1 MTHLVTCD
9 LETFYSKDF
18 SLSKATTEE
27 YVRSPQ
33 FETIGISLKL
43 DDNPTVWVP
52 QPRVDKVLRK
62 TDWSDKLVICQNTAF
77 DGAILNWR
85 YDVNPLLWIDI
96 MGMSRALFPHE
107 RSHSLKSQ
115 AERMGV
121 GVKGNEVA
129 KAIGMRYKDFGELDL
144 AVYGNYCC
152 NDTDLTKLLFDKYMA
167 MGFPKI
173 ELRLLDLTLRMF
185 IDPVLVLDEP
195 MLRKHLSEVQDRKQA
210 LMESVRD
217 TMLATAD
224 PDYVHAI
231 FSEGMS
237 GIKKLLMS
245 NDKFAT
251 LLRSYGVEP
260 PTKISHTTGK
270 VAYAFAKTD
279 EGLKA
284 LQESTDERVQTIV
297 AARLGNKSTLEETRT
312 QRFIEMAQRG
322 KFPVPLRYY
331 GAHSGRW
338 SGQDSVN
345 LQNLPSR
352 GENAGRIKKSMLAP
366 PGYVVIDC
374 DSAQIEARTL
384 AWLAGQ
390 SDLVQAFENKEDVY
404 TIMASQIYGIPQIQV
419 TQGAGSQRQVG
430 KTVVLGCFGPD
441 TLVLTQR
448 GWVPIIHVQGM
459 DMVWDGLRWV
469 QHGGVVDQGEKD
481 VWTYKGISATSDHEI
496 LTEHGWEEWS
506 EVTTKTSLWQ
516 SARSVANLLSLS
528 GGHINRLGG
537 GVSAGTLFA
546 NVRADGPVLS
556 YGKTYSKVVALGA
569 TVAPKLRRILNGIGS
584 MKAFV
589 QTKLHGLDCLT
600 VSHRVYPAA
609 TTQIASHTPTTGG
622 AGYTSTRRGE
632 QTDLRSSRTSLAL
645 SGTTSKIWNWI
656 GLTWIKGMSRAIFAS
671 WGVQPTWQ
679 IAAALET
686 SKRGLQPLKQRTQT
700 YDIAYAGPHNRFT
713 VLTSDGPI
721 LVHNCG
727 YGVGHAKLKLF
738 LKTMAGVDV
747 TEDEAKR
754 IINTYRNTYSRIPAL
769 WRSAED
775 ALAALANGNGKQV
788 DAMGIIHA
796 VPGKGLSLPNGLFI
810 QYPDLR
816 KVFDENGKAKW
827 LYTSKGVTTNI
838 YGGKVV
844 ENFTQAVARCVVAEQ
859 MLKISQKY
867 KVVLTVHDAVACI
880 AKIEEAAV
888 AKAYV
893 EECMSWRPK
902 WAQGLPLACESGIG
916 ASYGDC

>member
-18 SLSKATTEE
+18 SLTKATTEE

-43 DDNPTVWVP
+43 DDNPAIWVP

-129 KAIGMRYKDFGELDL
+129 KAIGMRYKDFSELDL

-152 NDTDLTKLLFDKYMA
+152 NDSDLTKLLFDKYMA

-231 FSEGMS
+231 FSDGMA

-260 PTKISHTTGK
+260 PTKISQTTGK

-366 PGYVVIDC
+366 PGYVFIDC

-390 SDLVQAFENKEDVY
+390 ADLVQAFENKEDVY
-404 TIMASQIYGIPQIQV
+404 TIMASQIYGIPQVQV

-430 KTVVLGCFGPD
+430 KTVVLG
-441 TLVLTQR
+441 
-448 GWVPIIHVQGM
+448 
-459 DMVWDGLRWV
+459 
-469 QHGGVVDQGEKD
+469 
-481 VWTYKGISATSDHEI
+481 A
-496 LTEHGWEEWS
+496 
-506 EVTTKTSLWQ
+506 
-516 SARSVANLLSLS
+516 
-528 GGHINRLGG
+528 
-537 GVSAGTLFA
+537 
-546 NVRADGPVLS
+546 
-556 YGKTYSKVVALGA
+556 
-569 TVAPKLRRILNGIGS
+569 
-584 MKAFV
+584 
-589 QTKLHGLDCLT
+589 
-600 VSHRVYPAA
+600 
-609 TTQIASHTPTTGG
+609 
-622 AGYTSTRRGE
+622 
-632 QTDLRSSRTSLAL
+632 
-645 SGTTSKIWNWI
+645 
-656 GLTWIKGMSRAIFAS
+656 
-671 WGVQPTWQ
+671 
-679 IAAALET
+679 
-686 SKRGLQPLKQRTQT
+686 
-700 YDIAYAGPHNRFT
+700 
-713 VLTSDGPI
+713 
-721 LVHNCG
+721 G

-754 IINTYRNTYSRIPAL
+754 IINAYRNTYSRIPAL

-775 ALAALANGNGKQV
+775 ALSALASGNGKQV
-788 DAMGIIHA
+788 DAPGIIHV

-810 QYPDLR
+810 QYPNLR
-816 KVFDENGKAKW
+816 KEFSDDGKAKW

-859 MLKISQKY
+859 MLKISKKY

-880 AKIEEAAV
+880 AKVEEAAE

>member
-18 SLSKATTEE
+18 SLTKSTTEE

-43 DDNPTVWVP
+43 DDNPAIWVP

-129 KAIGMRYKDFGELDL
+129 KAIGMRYKDFSELDL

-152 NDTDLTKLLFDKYMA
+152 NDSDLTKLLFDKYMA

-231 FSEGMS
+231 FSDGMA

-245 NDKFAT
+245 NDKFAA
-251 LLRSYGVEP
+251 LLSSYGVVP
-260 PTKISHTTGK
+260 PTKISPTTGK
-270 VAYAFAKTD
+270 VAFAFAKTD

-390 SDLVQAFENKEDVY
+390 ADLVQAFENKEDVY

-419 TQGAGSQRQVG
+419 TQGSGSQRQVG
-430 KTVVLGCFGPD
+430 KTVVLG
-441 TLVLTQR
+441 
-448 GWVPIIHVQGM
+448 
-459 DMVWDGLRWV
+459 
-469 QHGGVVDQGEKD
+469 
-481 VWTYKGISATSDHEI
+481 A
-496 LTEHGWEEWS
+496 
-506 EVTTKTSLWQ
+506 
-516 SARSVANLLSLS
+516 
-528 GGHINRLGG
+528 
-537 GVSAGTLFA
+537 
-546 NVRADGPVLS
+546 
-556 YGKTYSKVVALGA
+556 
-569 TVAPKLRRILNGIGS
+569 
-584 MKAFV
+584 
-589 QTKLHGLDCLT
+589 
-600 VSHRVYPAA
+600 
-609 TTQIASHTPTTGG
+609 
-622 AGYTSTRRGE
+622 
-632 QTDLRSSRTSLAL
+632 
-645 SGTTSKIWNWI
+645 
-656 GLTWIKGMSRAIFAS
+656 
-671 WGVQPTWQ
+671 
-679 IAAALET
+679 
-686 SKRGLQPLKQRTQT
+686 
-700 YDIAYAGPHNRFT
+700 
-713 VLTSDGPI
+713 
-721 LVHNCG
+721 G

-775 ALAALANGNGKQV
+775 ALSALASNNGKQV
-788 DAMGIIHA
+788 DAPGIIHA

-880 AKIEEAAV
+880 AKIEEAAE

>member
-1 MTHLVTCD
+1 
-9 LETFYSKDF
+9 
-18 SLSKATTEE
+18 
-27 YVRSPQ
+27 
-33 FETIGISLKL
+33 
-43 DDNPTVWVP
+43 
-52 QPRVDKVLRK
+52 
-62 TDWSDKLVICQNTAF
+62 
-77 DGAILNWR
+77 
-85 YDVNPLLWIDI
+85 
-96 MGMSRALFPHE
+96 
-107 RSHSLKSQ
+107 
-115 AERMGV
+115 
-121 GVKGNEVA
+121 
-129 KAIGMRYKDFGELDL
+129 MRYKDFSELDL

-152 NDTDLTKLLFDKYMA
+152 NDSDLTKLLFDKYMA

-195 MLRKHLSEVQDRKQA
+195 MLRKHLTEVQDRKQA

-231 FSEGMS
+231 FSDGMA

-390 SDLVQAFENKEDVY
+390 ADLVQAFENKEDVY

-419 TQGAGSQRQVG
+419 TQGSGSQRQVG
-430 KTVVLGCFGPD
+430 KTVVLG
-441 TLVLTQR
+441 
-448 GWVPIIHVQGM
+448 
-459 DMVWDGLRWV
+459 
-469 QHGGVVDQGEKD
+469 
-481 VWTYKGISATSDHEI
+481 A
-496 LTEHGWEEWS
+496 
-506 EVTTKTSLWQ
+506 
-516 SARSVANLLSLS
+516 
-528 GGHINRLGG
+528 
-537 GVSAGTLFA
+537 
-546 NVRADGPVLS
+546 
-556 YGKTYSKVVALGA
+556 
-569 TVAPKLRRILNGIGS
+569 
-584 MKAFV
+584 
-589 QTKLHGLDCLT
+589 
-600 VSHRVYPAA
+600 
-609 TTQIASHTPTTGG
+609 
-622 AGYTSTRRGE
+622 
-632 QTDLRSSRTSLAL
+632 
-645 SGTTSKIWNWI
+645 
-656 GLTWIKGMSRAIFAS
+656 
-671 WGVQPTWQ
+671 
-679 IAAALET
+679 
-686 SKRGLQPLKQRTQT
+686 
-700 YDIAYAGPHNRFT
+700 
-713 VLTSDGPI
+713 
-721 LVHNCG
+721 G

-788 DAMGIIHA
+788 DATGIIHA

-816 KVFDENGKAKW
+816 KVFDNDGKAKW

-880 AKIEEAAV
+880 AKIEEAAE

>member
-18 SLSKATTEE
+18 SLSKSTTEE

-43 DDNPTVWVP
+43 DDNPTIWVP

-245 NDKFAT
+245 NDKFAA

-260 PTKISHTTGK
+260 PTKISPTTGK
-270 VAYAFAKTD
+270 VAYAFAKVD
-279 EGLKA
+279 EGLKT
-284 LQESTDERVQTIV
+284 LQESPDERVQTIV

-390 SDLVQAFENKEDVY
+390 ADLVQAFENKDDVY

-430 KTVVLGCFGPD
+430 KTVVLG
-441 TLVLTQR
+441 
-448 GWVPIIHVQGM
+448 
-459 DMVWDGLRWV
+459 
-469 QHGGVVDQGEKD
+469 
-481 VWTYKGISATSDHEI
+481 A
-496 LTEHGWEEWS
+496 
-506 EVTTKTSLWQ
+506 
-516 SARSVANLLSLS
+516 
-528 GGHINRLGG
+528 
-537 GVSAGTLFA
+537 
-546 NVRADGPVLS
+546 
-556 YGKTYSKVVALGA
+556 
-569 TVAPKLRRILNGIGS
+569 
-584 MKAFV
+584 
-589 QTKLHGLDCLT
+589 
-600 VSHRVYPAA
+600 
-609 TTQIASHTPTTGG
+609 
-622 AGYTSTRRGE
+622 
-632 QTDLRSSRTSLAL
+632 
-645 SGTTSKIWNWI
+645 
-656 GLTWIKGMSRAIFAS
+656 
-671 WGVQPTWQ
+671 
-679 IAAALET
+679 
-686 SKRGLQPLKQRTQT
+686 
-700 YDIAYAGPHNRFT
+700 
-713 VLTSDGPI
+713 
-721 LVHNCG
+721 G

-880 AKIEEAAV
+880 AKIEEAAE

>member
-18 SLSKATTEE
+18 SLTKATTEE

-129 KAIGMRYKDFGELDL
+129 KAIGMRYKDFSELDL

-231 FSEGMS
+231 FSDGMA

-390 SDLVQAFENKEDVY
+390 TDLVQAFENKEDVY

-430 KTVVLGCFGPD
+430 KTVVLG
-441 TLVLTQR
+441 
-448 GWVPIIHVQGM
+448 
-459 DMVWDGLRWV
+459 
-469 QHGGVVDQGEKD
+469 
-481 VWTYKGISATSDHEI
+481 A
-496 LTEHGWEEWS
+496 
-506 EVTTKTSLWQ
+506 
-516 SARSVANLLSLS
+516 
-528 GGHINRLGG
+528 
-537 GVSAGTLFA
+537 
-546 NVRADGPVLS
+546 
-556 YGKTYSKVVALGA
+556 
-569 TVAPKLRRILNGIGS
+569 
-584 MKAFV
+584 
-589 QTKLHGLDCLT
+589 
-600 VSHRVYPAA
+600 
-609 TTQIASHTPTTGG
+609 
-622 AGYTSTRRGE
+622 
-632 QTDLRSSRTSLAL
+632 
-645 SGTTSKIWNWI
+645 
-656 GLTWIKGMSRAIFAS
+656 
-671 WGVQPTWQ
+671 
-679 IAAALET
+679 
-686 SKRGLQPLKQRTQT
+686 
-700 YDIAYAGPHNRFT
+700 
-713 VLTSDGPI
+713 
-721 LVHNCG
+721 G

-738 LKTMAGVDV
+738 LKTMAGVEV

-788 DAMGIIHA
+788 DATGIIHA

-810 QYPDLR
+810 QYPDLC

-827 LYTSKGVTTNI
+827 LYTSKGVPTNI

-859 MLKISQKY
+859 MLKISKKY

-880 AKIEEAAV
+880 AKVEEAAE

>member
-18 SLSKATTEE
+18 SLTKATTEE

-43 DDNPTVWVP
+43 DDNPAIWVP

-129 KAIGMRYKDFGELDL
+129 KAIGMRYKDFSELDL

-152 NDTDLTKLLFDKYMA
+152 NDSDLTKLLFDKYMA

-185 IDPVLVLDEP
+185 IDPVLVLDAP

-231 FSEGMS
+231 FSDGMA

-384 AWLAGQ
+384 AWHAGQ
-390 SDLVQAFENKEDVY
+390 ADLVQAFENKEDVY
-404 TIMASQIYGIPQIQV
+404 TIMASQIYGIPQVQV

-430 KTVVLGCFGPD
+430 KTVVLG
-441 TLVLTQR
+441 
-448 GWVPIIHVQGM
+448 
-459 DMVWDGLRWV
+459 
-469 QHGGVVDQGEKD
+469 
-481 VWTYKGISATSDHEI
+481 A
-496 LTEHGWEEWS
+496 
-506 EVTTKTSLWQ
+506 
-516 SARSVANLLSLS
+516 
-528 GGHINRLGG
+528 
-537 GVSAGTLFA
+537 
-546 NVRADGPVLS
+546 
-556 YGKTYSKVVALGA
+556 
-569 TVAPKLRRILNGIGS
+569 
-584 MKAFV
+584 
-589 QTKLHGLDCLT
+589 
-600 VSHRVYPAA
+600 
-609 TTQIASHTPTTGG
+609 
-622 AGYTSTRRGE
+622 
-632 QTDLRSSRTSLAL
+632 
-645 SGTTSKIWNWI
+645 
-656 GLTWIKGMSRAIFAS
+656 
-671 WGVQPTWQ
+671 
-679 IAAALET
+679 
-686 SKRGLQPLKQRTQT
+686 
-700 YDIAYAGPHNRFT
+700 
-713 VLTSDGPI
+713 
-721 LVHNCG
+721 G

-754 IINTYRNTYSRIPAL
+754 IINAYRNTYSRIPAL

-775 ALAALANGNGKQV
+775 ALSALASNNGKQV
-788 DAMGIIHA
+788 DAPGIIHA

-816 KVFDENGKAKW
+816 KEFDKDGKAKW

-859 MLKISQKY
+859 MLKISKKY

-880 AKIEEAAV
+880 AKVEEAAE
-888 AKAYV
+888 ARAYV

>member
-18 SLSKATTEE
+18 SLTKATTEE

-231 FSEGMS
+231 FSDGMA

-374 DSAQIEARTL
+374 DSAQIEARAL

-390 SDLVQAFENKEDVY
+390 ADLVQAFENKEDVY

-430 KTVVLGCFGPD
+430 KTVVLG
-441 TLVLTQR
+441 
-448 GWVPIIHVQGM
+448 
-459 DMVWDGLRWV
+459 
-469 QHGGVVDQGEKD
+469 
-481 VWTYKGISATSDHEI
+481 A
-496 LTEHGWEEWS
+496 
-506 EVTTKTSLWQ
+506 
-516 SARSVANLLSLS
+516 
-528 GGHINRLGG
+528 
-537 GVSAGTLFA
+537 
-546 NVRADGPVLS
+546 
-556 YGKTYSKVVALGA
+556 
-569 TVAPKLRRILNGIGS
+569 
-584 MKAFV
+584 
-589 QTKLHGLDCLT
+589 
-600 VSHRVYPAA
+600 
-609 TTQIASHTPTTGG
+609 
-622 AGYTSTRRGE
+622 
-632 QTDLRSSRTSLAL
+632 
-645 SGTTSKIWNWI
+645 
-656 GLTWIKGMSRAIFAS
+656 
-671 WGVQPTWQ
+671 
-679 IAAALET
+679 
-686 SKRGLQPLKQRTQT
+686 
-700 YDIAYAGPHNRFT
+700 
-713 VLTSDGPI
+713 
-721 LVHNCG
+721 G

-788 DAMGIIHA
+788 DATGIIHA

>member
-18 SLSKATTEE
+18 SLTKATTEE

-43 DDNPTVWVP
+43 DDHPTVWVP

-129 KAIGMRYKDFGELDL
+129 KAIGMRYKDFSELDL

-195 MLRKHLSEVQDRKQA
+195 MLRKHLTEVQDRKQA

-231 FSEGMS
+231 FSDGMA

-251 LLRSYGVEP
+251 LLSSYGVEP
-260 PTKISHTTGK
+260 PTKISPTTGK
-270 VAYAFAKTD
+270 VAFAFAKTD

-390 SDLVQAFENKEDVY
+390 ADLVQAFENKDDVY

-430 KTVVLGCFGPD
+430 KTVVLG
-441 TLVLTQR
+441 
-448 GWVPIIHVQGM
+448 
-459 DMVWDGLRWV
+459 
-469 QHGGVVDQGEKD
+469 
-481 VWTYKGISATSDHEI
+481 A
-496 LTEHGWEEWS
+496 
-506 EVTTKTSLWQ
+506 
-516 SARSVANLLSLS
+516 
-528 GGHINRLGG
+528 
-537 GVSAGTLFA
+537 
-546 NVRADGPVLS
+546 
-556 YGKTYSKVVALGA
+556 
-569 TVAPKLRRILNGIGS
+569 
-584 MKAFV
+584 
-589 QTKLHGLDCLT
+589 
-600 VSHRVYPAA
+600 
-609 TTQIASHTPTTGG
+609 
-622 AGYTSTRRGE
+622 
-632 QTDLRSSRTSLAL
+632 
-645 SGTTSKIWNWI
+645 
-656 GLTWIKGMSRAIFAS
+656 
-671 WGVQPTWQ
+671 
-679 IAAALET
+679 
-686 SKRGLQPLKQRTQT
+686 
-700 YDIAYAGPHNRFT
+700 
-713 VLTSDGPI
+713 
-721 LVHNCG
+721 G

-754 IINTYRNTYSRIPAL
+754 IINTYRTTYSRIPAL
-769 WRSAED
+769 WRNAED

-788 DAMGIIHA
+788 DATGIIHA

-880 AKIEEAAV
+880 AKIEEAAE

>member
-18 SLSKATTEE
+18 SLSKSTTEE

-43 DDNPTVWVP
+43 DDRLTVWVP
-52 QPRVDKVLRK
+52 QPKVDKVLRQ

-129 KAIGMRYKDFGELDL
+129 KAIGMRYKDFSELDL

-231 FSEGMS
+231 FSDGMA

-374 DSAQIEARTL
+374 DSAQIEARAL

-390 SDLVQAFENKEDVY
+390 ADLVQAFENKEDVY

-430 KTVVLGCFGPD
+430 KTVVLG
-441 TLVLTQR
+441 
-448 GWVPIIHVQGM
+448 
-459 DMVWDGLRWV
+459 
-469 QHGGVVDQGEKD
+469 
-481 VWTYKGISATSDHEI
+481 A
-496 LTEHGWEEWS
+496 
-506 EVTTKTSLWQ
+506 
-516 SARSVANLLSLS
+516 
-528 GGHINRLGG
+528 
-537 GVSAGTLFA
+537 
-546 NVRADGPVLS
+546 
-556 YGKTYSKVVALGA
+556 
-569 TVAPKLRRILNGIGS
+569 
-584 MKAFV
+584 
-589 QTKLHGLDCLT
+589 
-600 VSHRVYPAA
+600 
-609 TTQIASHTPTTGG
+609 
-622 AGYTSTRRGE
+622 
-632 QTDLRSSRTSLAL
+632 
-645 SGTTSKIWNWI
+645 
-656 GLTWIKGMSRAIFAS
+656 
-671 WGVQPTWQ
+671 
-679 IAAALET
+679 
-686 SKRGLQPLKQRTQT
+686 
-700 YDIAYAGPHNRFT
+700 
-713 VLTSDGPI
+713 
-721 LVHNCG
+721 G

-788 DAMGIIHA
+788 DATGIIHA

>member
-18 SLSKATTEE
+18 SLTKSTTEE

-121 GVKGNEVA
+121 GVKGDTVA
-129 KAIGMRYKDFGELDL
+129 KAIGMRYKDFSELDL

-152 NDTDLTKLLFDKYMA
+152 NDSDLTKLLFDKYMA

-195 MLRKHLSEVQDRKQA
+195 MLRKHLTEVQDRKQA

-231 FSEGMS
+231 FSDGMA

-390 SDLVQAFENKEDVY
+390 ADLVQAFENKEDVY

-419 TQGAGSQRQVG
+419 TQGSGSQRQVG
-430 KTVVLGCFGPD
+430 KTVVLG
-441 TLVLTQR
+441 
-448 GWVPIIHVQGM
+448 
-459 DMVWDGLRWV
+459 
-469 QHGGVVDQGEKD
+469 
-481 VWTYKGISATSDHEI
+481 A
-496 LTEHGWEEWS
+496 
-506 EVTTKTSLWQ
+506 
-516 SARSVANLLSLS
+516 
-528 GGHINRLGG
+528 
-537 GVSAGTLFA
+537 
-546 NVRADGPVLS
+546 
-556 YGKTYSKVVALGA
+556 
-569 TVAPKLRRILNGIGS
+569 
-584 MKAFV
+584 
-589 QTKLHGLDCLT
+589 
-600 VSHRVYPAA
+600 
-609 TTQIASHTPTTGG
+609 
-622 AGYTSTRRGE
+622 
-632 QTDLRSSRTSLAL
+632 
-645 SGTTSKIWNWI
+645 
-656 GLTWIKGMSRAIFAS
+656 
-671 WGVQPTWQ
+671 
-679 IAAALET
+679 
-686 SKRGLQPLKQRTQT
+686 
-700 YDIAYAGPHNRFT
+700 
-713 VLTSDGPI
+713 
-721 LVHNCG
+721 G

-788 DAMGIIHA
+788 DATGIIHA

-816 KVFDENGKAKW
+816 KVFDNDGKAKW

-880 AKIEEAAV
+880 AKIEEAAE

>member
-18 SLSKATTEE
+18 SLTKSTTEE

-43 DDNPTVWVP
+43 DDNPAIWVP

-129 KAIGMRYKDFGELDL
+129 KAIGMRYKDFSELDL

-152 NDTDLTKLLFDKYMA
+152 NDSDLTKLLFDKYMA

-231 FSEGMS
+231 FSDGMA

-245 NDKFAT
+245 NDKFAA
-251 LLRSYGVEP
+251 LLSSYGVVP
-260 PTKISHTTGK
+260 PTKISPTTGK
-270 VAYAFAKTD
+270 VAFAFAKTD

-390 SDLVQAFENKEDVY
+390 ADLVQAFENKEDVY
-404 TIMASQIYGIPQIQV
+404 TIMASQIYGIPQVQV

-430 KTVVLGCFGPD
+430 KTVVLG
-441 TLVLTQR
+441 
-448 GWVPIIHVQGM
+448 
-459 DMVWDGLRWV
+459 
-469 QHGGVVDQGEKD
+469 
-481 VWTYKGISATSDHEI
+481 A
-496 LTEHGWEEWS
+496 
-506 EVTTKTSLWQ
+506 
-516 SARSVANLLSLS
+516 
-528 GGHINRLGG
+528 
-537 GVSAGTLFA
+537 
-546 NVRADGPVLS
+546 
-556 YGKTYSKVVALGA
+556 
-569 TVAPKLRRILNGIGS
+569 
-584 MKAFV
+584 
-589 QTKLHGLDCLT
+589 
-600 VSHRVYPAA
+600 
-609 TTQIASHTPTTGG
+609 
-622 AGYTSTRRGE
+622 
-632 QTDLRSSRTSLAL
+632 
-645 SGTTSKIWNWI
+645 
-656 GLTWIKGMSRAIFAS
+656 
-671 WGVQPTWQ
+671 
-679 IAAALET
+679 
-686 SKRGLQPLKQRTQT
+686 
-700 YDIAYAGPHNRFT
+700 
-713 VLTSDGPI
+713 
-721 LVHNCG
+721 G

-775 ALAALANGNGKQV
+775 ALSALASNNGKQV
-788 DAMGIIHA
+788 DATGIIHA

-859 MLKISQKY
+859 MLRISKKY

-880 AKIEEAAV
+880 AKIEEAAE

>member
-18 SLSKATTEE
+18 SLSKSTTEE

-129 KAIGMRYKDFGELDL
+129 KAIGMRYKDFSELDL

-231 FSEGMS
+231 FSDGMA

-374 DSAQIEARTL
+374 DSAQIEARAL

-390 SDLVQAFENKEDVY
+390 ADLVQAFENKEDVY

-430 KTVVLGCFGPD
+430 KTVVLG
-441 TLVLTQR
+441 
-448 GWVPIIHVQGM
+448 
-459 DMVWDGLRWV
+459 
-469 QHGGVVDQGEKD
+469 
-481 VWTYKGISATSDHEI
+481 A
-496 LTEHGWEEWS
+496 
-506 EVTTKTSLWQ
+506 
-516 SARSVANLLSLS
+516 
-528 GGHINRLGG
+528 
-537 GVSAGTLFA
+537 
-546 NVRADGPVLS
+546 
-556 YGKTYSKVVALGA
+556 
-569 TVAPKLRRILNGIGS
+569 
-584 MKAFV
+584 
-589 QTKLHGLDCLT
+589 
-600 VSHRVYPAA
+600 
-609 TTQIASHTPTTGG
+609 
-622 AGYTSTRRGE
+622 
-632 QTDLRSSRTSLAL
+632 
-645 SGTTSKIWNWI
+645 
-656 GLTWIKGMSRAIFAS
+656 
-671 WGVQPTWQ
+671 
-679 IAAALET
+679 
-686 SKRGLQPLKQRTQT
+686 
-700 YDIAYAGPHNRFT
+700 
-713 VLTSDGPI
+713 
-721 LVHNCG
+721 G

-775 ALAALANGNGKQV
+775 ALSALATGNGKQV
-788 DAMGIIHA
+788 DATGIIHA

-816 KVFDENGKAKW
+816 KVFDENGKVKW

-880 AKIEEAAV
+880 AKIEEAAE

>member
-1 MTHLVTCD
+1 MTHLITCD

-18 SLSKATTEE
+18 SLTKSTTEE

-121 GVKGNEVA
+121 GVKGDTVA
-129 KAIGMRYKDFGELDL
+129 KAIGMRYKDFSELDL

-152 NDTDLTKLLFDKYMA
+152 NDSDLTKLLFDKYMA

-195 MLRKHLSEVQDRKQA
+195 MLRKHLTEVQDRKQT

-231 FSEGMS
+231 FSDGMA

-390 SDLVQAFENKEDVY
+390 ADLVQAFENKEDVY

-430 KTVVLGCFGPD
+430 KTVVLG
-441 TLVLTQR
+441 
-448 GWVPIIHVQGM
+448 
-459 DMVWDGLRWV
+459 
-469 QHGGVVDQGEKD
+469 
-481 VWTYKGISATSDHEI
+481 A
-496 LTEHGWEEWS
+496 
-506 EVTTKTSLWQ
+506 
-516 SARSVANLLSLS
+516 
-528 GGHINRLGG
+528 
-537 GVSAGTLFA
+537 
-546 NVRADGPVLS
+546 
-556 YGKTYSKVVALGA
+556 
-569 TVAPKLRRILNGIGS
+569 
-584 MKAFV
+584 
-589 QTKLHGLDCLT
+589 
-600 VSHRVYPAA
+600 
-609 TTQIASHTPTTGG
+609 
-622 AGYTSTRRGE
+622 
-632 QTDLRSSRTSLAL
+632 
-645 SGTTSKIWNWI
+645 
-656 GLTWIKGMSRAIFAS
+656 
-671 WGVQPTWQ
+671 
-679 IAAALET
+679 
-686 SKRGLQPLKQRTQT
+686 
-700 YDIAYAGPHNRFT
+700 
-713 VLTSDGPI
+713 
-721 LVHNCG
+721 G

-775 ALAALANGNGKQV
+775 ALSALANGNGKQV
-788 DAMGIIHA
+788 DATGIIHA

-859 MLKISQKY
+859 MLKISQRY

-880 AKIEEAAV
+880 AKIEEAAE

>member
-18 SLSKATTEE
+18 SLSKSTTEE

-129 KAIGMRYKDFGELDL
+129 KAIGMRYKDFSELDL

-231 FSEGMS
+231 FSDGMA

-374 DSAQIEARTL
+374 DSAQIEARAL

-404 TIMASQIYGIPQIQV
+404 TIMASQIYGIPQVQV

-430 KTVVLGCFGPD
+430 KTVVLG
-441 TLVLTQR
+441 
-448 GWVPIIHVQGM
+448 
-459 DMVWDGLRWV
+459 
-469 QHGGVVDQGEKD
+469 
-481 VWTYKGISATSDHEI
+481 A
-496 LTEHGWEEWS
+496 
-506 EVTTKTSLWQ
+506 
-516 SARSVANLLSLS
+516 
-528 GGHINRLGG
+528 
-537 GVSAGTLFA
+537 
-546 NVRADGPVLS
+546 
-556 YGKTYSKVVALGA
+556 
-569 TVAPKLRRILNGIGS
+569 
-584 MKAFV
+584 
-589 QTKLHGLDCLT
+589 
-600 VSHRVYPAA
+600 
-609 TTQIASHTPTTGG
+609 
-622 AGYTSTRRGE
+622 
-632 QTDLRSSRTSLAL
+632 
-645 SGTTSKIWNWI
+645 
-656 GLTWIKGMSRAIFAS
+656 
-671 WGVQPTWQ
+671 
-679 IAAALET
+679 
-686 SKRGLQPLKQRTQT
+686 
-700 YDIAYAGPHNRFT
+700 
-713 VLTSDGPI
+713 
-721 LVHNCG
+721 G

-738 LKTMAGVDV
+738 LKTMAGVEV
-747 TEDEAKR
+747 SEDEAKR

-775 ALAALANGNGKQV
+775 ALSALANGNGKQV
-788 DAMGIIHA
+788 DATGISHA
-796 VPGKGLSLPNGLFI
+796 VPGK
-810 QYPDLR
+810 
-816 KVFDENGKAKW
+816 
-827 LYTSKGVTTNI
+827 
-838 YGGKVV
+838 
-844 ENFTQAVARCVVAEQ
+844 
-859 MLKISQKY
+859 
-867 KVVLTVHDAVACI
+867 
-880 AKIEEAAV
+880 
-888 AKAYV
+888 
-893 EECMSWRPK
+893 
-902 WAQGLPLACESGIG
+902 
-916 ASYGDC
+916 

>member
-18 SLSKATTEE
+18 SLSKSTTEE

-129 KAIGMRYKDFGELDL
+129 KAIGMRYKDFSELDL

-231 FSEGMS
+231 FSDGMA

-352 GENAGRIKKSMLAP
+352 GANAGRIKKSMLAP

-374 DSAQIEARTL
+374 DSAQIEARAL

-390 SDLVQAFENKEDVY
+390 ADLVQAFENKEDVY

-430 KTVVLGCFGPD
+430 KTVVLG
-441 TLVLTQR
+441 
-448 GWVPIIHVQGM
+448 
-459 DMVWDGLRWV
+459 
-469 QHGGVVDQGEKD
+469 
-481 VWTYKGISATSDHEI
+481 A
-496 LTEHGWEEWS
+496 
-506 EVTTKTSLWQ
+506 
-516 SARSVANLLSLS
+516 
-528 GGHINRLGG
+528 
-537 GVSAGTLFA
+537 
-546 NVRADGPVLS
+546 
-556 YGKTYSKVVALGA
+556 
-569 TVAPKLRRILNGIGS
+569 
-584 MKAFV
+584 
-589 QTKLHGLDCLT
+589 
-600 VSHRVYPAA
+600 
-609 TTQIASHTPTTGG
+609 
-622 AGYTSTRRGE
+622 
-632 QTDLRSSRTSLAL
+632 
-645 SGTTSKIWNWI
+645 
-656 GLTWIKGMSRAIFAS
+656 
-671 WGVQPTWQ
+671 
-679 IAAALET
+679 
-686 SKRGLQPLKQRTQT
+686 
-700 YDIAYAGPHNRFT
+700 
-713 VLTSDGPI
+713 
-721 LVHNCG
+721 G

-788 DAMGIIHA
+788 DATGIIHA

>member
-18 SLSKATTEE
+18 SLSKSTTEE

-121 GVKGNEVA
+121 GVKGDTVA
-129 KAIGMRYKDFGELDL
+129 KAIGMRYKDFSELDL

-152 NDTDLTKLLFDKYMA
+152 NDSDLTKLLFDKYMA

-195 MLRKHLSEVQDRKQA
+195 MLRKHLTEVQDRKQA

-231 FSEGMS
+231 FSDGMA

-390 SDLVQAFENKEDVY
+390 ADLVQAFENKEDVY

-419 TQGAGSQRQVG
+419 TQGSGSQRQVG
-430 KTVVLGCFGPD
+430 KTVVLG
-441 TLVLTQR
+441 
-448 GWVPIIHVQGM
+448 
-459 DMVWDGLRWV
+459 
-469 QHGGVVDQGEKD
+469 
-481 VWTYKGISATSDHEI
+481 A
-496 LTEHGWEEWS
+496 
-506 EVTTKTSLWQ
+506 
-516 SARSVANLLSLS
+516 
-528 GGHINRLGG
+528 
-537 GVSAGTLFA
+537 
-546 NVRADGPVLS
+546 
-556 YGKTYSKVVALGA
+556 
-569 TVAPKLRRILNGIGS
+569 
-584 MKAFV
+584 
-589 QTKLHGLDCLT
+589 
-600 VSHRVYPAA
+600 
-609 TTQIASHTPTTGG
+609 
-622 AGYTSTRRGE
+622 
-632 QTDLRSSRTSLAL
+632 
-645 SGTTSKIWNWI
+645 
-656 GLTWIKGMSRAIFAS
+656 
-671 WGVQPTWQ
+671 
-679 IAAALET
+679 
-686 SKRGLQPLKQRTQT
+686 
-700 YDIAYAGPHNRFT
+700 
-713 VLTSDGPI
+713 
-721 LVHNCG
+721 G

-754 IINTYRNTYSRIPAL
+754 IINTYRTTYSRIPAL
-769 WRSAED
+769 WRNAED

-788 DAMGIIHA
+788 DATGIIHA

-880 AKIEEAAV
+880 AKIEEAAE

>member
-18 SLSKATTEE
+18 SLTKATTEE

-43 DDNPTVWVP
+43 DDNPAIWVP

-129 KAIGMRYKDFGELDL
+129 KAIGMRYKDFSELDL

-152 NDTDLTKLLFDKYMA
+152 NDSDLTKLLFDKYMA

-231 FSEGMS
+231 FSEGIA

-245 NDKFAT
+245 NDKFAA

-260 PTKISHTTGK
+260 PTKISQTTGK

-366 PGYVVIDC
+366 PGYVFIDC

-390 SDLVQAFENKEDVY
+390 ADLVQAFENKEDVY
-404 TIMASQIYGIPQIQV
+404 TIMASQIYGIPQVQV

-430 KTVVLGCFGPD
+430 KTVVLG
-441 TLVLTQR
+441 
-448 GWVPIIHVQGM
+448 
-459 DMVWDGLRWV
+459 
-469 QHGGVVDQGEKD
+469 
-481 VWTYKGISATSDHEI
+481 A
-496 LTEHGWEEWS
+496 
-506 EVTTKTSLWQ
+506 
-516 SARSVANLLSLS
+516 
-528 GGHINRLGG
+528 
-537 GVSAGTLFA
+537 
-546 NVRADGPVLS
+546 
-556 YGKTYSKVVALGA
+556 
-569 TVAPKLRRILNGIGS
+569 
-584 MKAFV
+584 
-589 QTKLHGLDCLT
+589 
-600 VSHRVYPAA
+600 
-609 TTQIASHTPTTGG
+609 
-622 AGYTSTRRGE
+622 
-632 QTDLRSSRTSLAL
+632 
-645 SGTTSKIWNWI
+645 
-656 GLTWIKGMSRAIFAS
+656 
-671 WGVQPTWQ
+671 
-679 IAAALET
+679 
-686 SKRGLQPLKQRTQT
+686 
-700 YDIAYAGPHNRFT
+700 
-713 VLTSDGPI
+713 
-721 LVHNCG
+721 G

-754 IINTYRNTYSRIPAL
+754 IINAYRNTYSRIPAL

-775 ALAALANGNGKQV
+775 ALSALASGNGKQV
-788 DAMGIIHA
+788 DAPGIIHV

-810 QYPDLR
+810 QYPNLR
-816 KVFDENGKAKW
+816 KEFSDDGKAKW

-859 MLKISQKY
+859 MLKISKKY

-880 AKIEEAAV
+880 AKVEEAAE
-888 AKAYV
+888 ARAYV